1 MQTLKPRSCE
11 SELTAAFCFNTAK
24 FMLTIVRGIMSFAAD
39 IRLWRTSADG
49 REEAV
54 IGLHLLYMNPTPM
67 YTLFSINVVLEINVD
82 LTQSRLDQEM

>member
-11 SELTAAFCFNTAK
+11 RELNVAFCFNTAK

-54 IGLHLLYMNPTPM
+54 IGLNLHLNPTPM
-67 YTLFSINVVLEINVD
+67 FTLFSIKVVLEINVD